1 MNQFIKFVVLFVCL
15 VAGLGCSKQM
25 SAKSAARLDLSNA
38 EMDECKQQ
46 GIRDENG
53 CKEYQGAKMRKM
65 AEFGVPPELQQAAP
79 PAPAPQPPIASAPP
93 PPFFPPPGA
102 APQQPSTVS
111 PPAFPFPQGMA
122 PAAVP
127 MRGHGGYMSSRIV
140 PPCVDGRGGAV
151 NTDRML
157 IIDNSRVR
165 NYFVTIEPLTA
176 FEPCW
181 RDRVDPV
188 VIPIGGRMVQTFAVP
203 EGAATTMMATI
214 PLGCLNGSRGPS
226 ECPMAPRLIVKA
238 WRDLGPGLTPE
249 YIGKWDATA
258 AVSGKLGYGPAATRL
273 ILAEHVFQH

>member
-1 MNQFIKFVVLFVCL
+1 MEKFIRTLFVLLCL
-15 VAGLGCSKQM
+15 VGVGCSKQM
-25 SAKSAARLDLSNA
+25 SAKSASKLDLTNG
-38 EMDECKQQ
+38 EIDECKAQ
-46 GIRDENG
+46 GIRDESG
-53 CKEYQGAKMRKM
+53 CKEYQGAKTRKM
-65 AEFGVPPELQQAAP
+65 AEFGMPPELQQTVP
-79 PAPAPQPPIASAPP
+79 PAPVPQPPVASAL
-93 PPFFPPPGA
+93 PPFFPSPGA
-102 APQQPSTVS
+102 TVPQQPGMAS
-111 PPAFPFPQGMA
+111 PPSFPFPGMA
-122 PAAVP
+122 PAATP
-127 MRGHGGYMSSRIV
+127 MRGHGGYVSSRIV
-140 PPCVDGRGGAV
+140 PPCVDGRGGAI

-203 EGAATTMMATI
+203 EGMATTMMATI

-226 ECPMAPRLIVKA
+226 DCSIAPRLIIKA

-258 AVSGKLGYGPAATRL
+258 AVTGKLGYGPAATRL